1 MKRTLRAE
9 EDLLEIW
16 VHIARDNP
24 AAADA
29 VLDGLDER
37 SRWLTDYPE
46 LGRRRPDI
54 VEQVRSIRFGE
65 FLILYRVND
74 TSVEIVRYVHGRRNL
89 NEIL

>member
-1 MKRTLRAE
+1 MKRTQRAE
-9 EDLLEIW
+9 EDLIEIW

-24 AAADA
+24 AAADR

-37 SRWLTDYPE
+37 SRWLMQYPE

-54 VEQVRSIRFGE
+54 AEDVRSIRFGE
-65 FLILYRVND
+65 FLILYREND
-74 TSVEIVRYVHGRRNL
+74 KSVEIVRYVHGRRNL